1 MSYTYL
7 ITGAT
12 SDVGRALIERLLQN
26 APADTLVLA
35 QGCGDLEKLADL
47 CARFPGQVRPF
58 DVDLSDRA
66 KVDTFV
72 QVLAASAPAPT
83 HFIHLPGCVAE
94 CDAEREHQHKPA
106 EIHAAQRHVKR
117 AFTVFDIL
125 AGADAAKPACQRIA
139 EHDDKECAKRHPKL
153 PGAKCFFEFFQH
165 AVHLSDR
172 LAYIV
177 P

>member
-1 MSYTYL
+1 MPQG
-7 ITGAT
+7 I
-12 SDVGRALIERLLQN
+12 DVVINELLTKIDRMVRVDLRLNRQRDVVPQDGVKHKRHTRRARRYDH
-26 APADTLVLA
+26 A
-35 QGCGDLEKLADL
+35 CADL
-47 CARFPGQVRPF
+47 QLHIRPNG
-58 DVDLSDRA
+58 
-66 KVDTFV
+66 
-72 QVLAASAPAPT
+72 AAEGPPLHHAGA

-125 AGADAAKPACQRIA
+125 AGADAAKPASQRIA
-139 EHDDKECAKRHPKL
+139 EHDDKECAKRHPEL
-153 PGAKCFFEFFQH
+153 SGAKCFFEFFQH

>member
-1 MSYTYL
+1 MPQG
-7 ITGAT
+7 I
-12 SDVGRALIERLLQN
+12 DVVINELLTKI
-26 APADTLVLA
+26 D
-35 QGCGDLEKLADL
+35 
-47 CARFPGQVRPF
+47 RMVR
-58 DVDLSDRA
+58 VDLRLNRQRDVVPQDGVKHKRRTRRA
-66 KVDTFV
+66 HRYDHACADF
-72 QVLAASAPAPT
+72 QLHIRPNGAAEGPPLHHAGA